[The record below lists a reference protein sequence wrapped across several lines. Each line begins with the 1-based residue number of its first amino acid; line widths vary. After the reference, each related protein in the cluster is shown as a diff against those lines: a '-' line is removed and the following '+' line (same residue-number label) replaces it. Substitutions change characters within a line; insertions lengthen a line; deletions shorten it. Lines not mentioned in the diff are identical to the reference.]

1 MNSYRPPM
9 LGFEDFEGHAE
20 ELAPIAVRWADGTP
34 ICGILGD
41 PAQWAKER
49 AEQKAREAFA
59 EEIRTLHENVVLLDD
74 YRNRTDDHR
83 ETL

>member
-1 MNSYRPPM
+1 MMWTIPGISPLHGKRTV
-9 LGFEDFEGHAE
+9 
-20 ELAPIAVRWADGTP
+20 IA
-34 ICGILGD
+34 GILGD
-41 PAQWAKER
+41 PAEWAR
-49 AEQKAREAFA
+49 AEQEAREAFE